1 MNDLDDSRYRLH
13 QDKWSEWLRTGRF
26 GGDDAARRQAEE
38 KLRAVRDRVLG
49 NAELL
54 GGEVLLDVG
63 TGEGLIGLGALELLN
78 LPSGAVIFTDI
89 SQPCLDYVS
98 RAVSVMPATATSTF
112 KLAAADNLQGIE
124 SESVDVVTS
133 RSVLI
138 YVANKHGAF
147 NEFYRVL
154 RCGGRISLAEP
165 INRDRVRLTELSKN
179 EYYGYDVTPIA
190 KLMQRINAL
199 DAARNLDDDPMT
211 DFSYVDLVSMSE
223 AAGFG
228 EIRLEVRCDVTK
240 RKPRS
245 WKSFVEFSPNPNAQ
259 TISQELDSVF
269 TSEERTIVEEH
280 LRPLVE
286 SGRGMDRL
294 IMAYLWASKV

>member
-1 MNDLDDSRYRLH
+1 MNSNIH
-13 QDKWSEWLRTGRF
+13 QDKWSAWLRTGRF
-26 GGDDAARRQAEE
+26 GGDEATRLQAEE
-38 KLRAVRDRVLG
+38 KLRAVRDRVLR
-49 NAELL
+49 NAELS

-63 TGEGLIGLGALELLN
+63 TGEGLIGLGALELLKA
-78 LPSGAVIFTDI
+78 PSGVVIFTDI
-89 SQPCLDYVS
+89 SQPCLDYVAQ
-98 RAVSVMPATATSTF
+98 AVSVMPASATSTF
-112 KLAAADNLQGIE
+112 KLAAADDLQGIE

-138 YVANKHGAF
+138 YVRSKRRAF

-154 RCGGRISLAEP
+154 RRGGRISLAEP
-165 INRDRVRLTELSKN
+165 INRDRIRLSELSKS

-190 KLMQRINAL
+190 ELMQRINAL
-199 DAARNLDDDPMT
+199 DAARNLNGDPMT
-211 DFSYVDLVSMSE
+211 DFSYIDLVSMCE

-245 WKSFVEFSPNPNAQ
+245 WKSFVEFAPNPNAE
-259 TISQELDSVF
+259 TISQELNSVF
-269 TSEERTIVEEH
+269 TSEERAVVEEH

-286 SGRGMDRL
+286 AGRGMDRL